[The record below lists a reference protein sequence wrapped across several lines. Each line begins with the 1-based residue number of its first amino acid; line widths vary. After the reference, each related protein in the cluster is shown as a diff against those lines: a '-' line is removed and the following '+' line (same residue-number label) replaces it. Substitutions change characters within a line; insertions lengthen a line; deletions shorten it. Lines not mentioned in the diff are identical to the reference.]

1 MAPNGPI
8 LTQLILDTISIEAYF
23 TLQRRIDARGGFLAT
38 QRIRRERTHVL
49 QGYLPALPSS
59 NTPGDLLVL
68 PTFSQ
73 TTHAAKK
80 QRRLGFPSGSSVQL
94 GDGMQLSNG
103 GVLLGDGSVQLG
115 GGGVL
120 LGGGGVLLG
129 GDGVQL
135 GDGGVQLFTP
145 AAPASVH
152 LTCSSSR
159 ALPSPAALG
168 IFVSCQGLASHSSK
182 L

>member
-1 MAPNGPI
+1 VNGAKRADSNTAYPGHDFYRS
-8 LTQLILDTISIEAYF
+8 LFYTSTQN
-23 TLQRRIDARGGFLAT
+23 RGGFLAT
-38 QRIRRERTHVL
+38 QRIRRERAHVL

-168 IFVSCQGLASHSSK
+168 IFVSCQGPASHSSK